1 MKFLVKIV
9 INFSQ
14 TITQILMLLNNFF
27 VWKLLI
33 IFLIDYVIDGI
44 DVCILR
50 LLIFINEILIIIV
63 IETFPIYANIS
74 FVVII

>member
-14 TITQILMLLNNFF
+14 TIAQILMLLNNFF

-33 IFLIDYVIDGI
+33 IFLIYYGI

-50 LLIFINEILIIIV
+50 LLIFINEIWIIFI
-63 IETFPIYANIS
+63 IETFPIYAHIS

>member
-14 TITQILMLLNNFF
+14 TIAQILMLLNNFF

-33 IFLIDYVIDGI
+33 IFLIDYVVDGI
-44 DVCILR
+44 DVGILR
-50 LLIFINEILIIIV
+50 LLIFINEIWIIIV
-63 IETFPIYANIS
+63 IETFPIYAHIS